1 MKPNPHDET
10 ADRAAEERS
19 EDDGMAEH
27 PAKARD
33 PARWAAERR
42 VRAGRRAPAE
52 RGSGRTGMAGLAM
65 VSCAAL
71 AALTFAHGALRR
83 LGTRA
88 RAANSLIRAPG
99 DCFGVWWIQAW
110 NRV

>member
-1 MKPNPHDET
+1 MQPNPHDET

-33 PARWAAERR
+33 PARWAAERLER
-42 VRAGRRAPAE
+42 TDRRAPSAE
-52 RGSGRTGMAGLAM
+52 RASGRSGMVGLAM

-71 AALTFAHGALRR
+71 AALAFARSAFHRVGA
-83 LGTRA
+83 GA
-88 RAANSLIRAPG
+88 RAAISPRRPS
-99 DCFGVWWIQAW
+99 
-110 NRV
+110 R

>member
-19 EDDGMAEH
+19 EDDGMPEH

-42 VRAGRRAPAE
+42 ERISRRTPAQ
-52 RGSGRTGMAGLAM
+52 RGSGHTGVVGIAM

-71 AALTFAHGALRR
+71 AALTLARGAFQR
-83 LGTRA
+83 LGAKA
-88 RAANSLIRAPG
+88 RAAGPPRRLS
-99 DCFGVWWIQAW
+99 
-110 NRV
+110 

>member
-19 EDDGMAEH
+19 EDDGMPEH

-33 PARWAAERR
+33 PVRRAAERR
-42 VRAGRRAPAE
+42 ERSERRAWAQ
-52 RGSGRTGMAGLAM
+52 RRSDRTGLAGLAM

-71 AALTFAHGALRR
+71 AAVAFARGAFRR
-83 LGTRA
+83 LGAGA
-88 RAANSLIRAPG
+88 RAANPPG
-99 DCFGVWWIQAW
+99 
-110 NRV
+110 RLPR